1 MTEVWG
7 IEEQRAYGE
16 VRRFIAACVEQPRNK
31 PLLRRLSGEAHKALH
46 RIERLYHLPLDTDKV
61 EHP

>member
-7 IEEQRAYGE
+7 IEEQRALGE
-16 VRRFIAACVEQPRNK
+16 VRRFIAACVEHPRDK
-31 PLLRRLSGEAHKALH
+31 MLLRRLSSDAHKALH
-46 RIERLYHLPLDTDKV
+46 RIERLYHLPIDNEKV